1 MLIGRSLQQK
11 FIIAAFAAVLLLT
24 TVLGLLAAMM
34 TRQALYGATEK
45 QGRILAQTV
54 SALIINE
61 LIYEKLGLVEEG
73 GLIDNYMRELYRH
86 PELDLLFVAVLD
98 ETLRVISH
106 NDFSEFGKIYRT
118 ELIEQAVDSG
128 AVQMARSA
136 GKDHRP
142 AHFTFAAPLSIEGKR
157 WGVLLFALSLQE
169 VEEKVTAIL
178 LQIISLS
185 LAVLVVLFILI
196 HSLSRR
202 FIKPIIDLSQA
213 LAEVDVEMGE
223 RTVPVAGSDEMAHLA
238 TSYNAMVRRIR
249 AANEATKL
257 AHEQLRHSEKLATLG
272 VLSSSVA
279 HRINNPLGGLF
290 NCVQLL
296 RRKGDDPGFRKSYL
310 DLVEEGLSSIEKT
323 VSQLLRSASRHA
335 GEEKRAEVALVVKN
349 VLKFLDYRLSKQ
361 AISYEE
367 HLEPDVKLA
376 MPPRDLEEILMC
388 TALNAI
394 QAMAT
399 GGTLTITGRRHRGQ
413 VEISI
418 ADSGIGIASEQLP
431 RVFELFYSTKPAGEG
446 TGLGM
451 WMVYEL
457 VKKHQGEIAIVSEPG
472 RGTTVRF
479 TIAEER

>member
-98 ETLRVISH
+98 ETLQVISH
-106 NDFSEFGKIYRT
+106 NDFGEFGKIYRT
-118 ELIEQAVDSG
+118 ELIEQAVNTG

-136 GKDHRP
+136 GGDGRP
-142 AHFTFAAPLSIEGKR
+142 AHLKFAAPLSIEGKR
-157 WGVLLFALSLQE
+157 WGVLLFDLSLQQ

-202 FIKPIIDLSQA
+202 FIKPIIDLSLA

-257 AHEQLRHSEKLATLG
+257 AHEKLRHSEKLATLG

-296 RRKGDDPGFRKSYL
+296 RRKGDDPRFRSSYL

-323 VSQLLRSASRHA
+323 VGQLLRSAGRHE
-335 GEEKRAEVALVVKN
+335 GEEKRAEVAQVVKN
-349 VLKFLDYRLSKQ
+349 VLKFLDYRLGKQ
-361 AISYEE
+361 SISYDEN
-367 HLEPDVKLA
+367 LEPGLKLA

-394 QAMAT
+394 QAMAS
-399 GGTLTITGRRHRGQ
+399 GGTLTISGSRNRGQ

-418 ADSGIGIASEQLP
+418 ADSGIGIAPEQLP

-457 VKKHQGEIAIVSEPG
+457 VKKHQGEIAIASEPG